1 MIFDST
7 HFSIFQLI
15 NLFFHIFS
23 LFAFLC
29 LLRVCLLLWELMT
42 QSSLILAYIML
53 NLICAKLEHELV
65 IVLMDLYEFS
75 YFTCLFSLLQPIF
88 YLIYVCLESE
98 ELTTW
103 A

>member
-1 MIFDST
+1 MS
-7 HFSIFQLI
+7 
-15 NLFFHIFS
+15 
-23 LFAFLC
+23 
-29 LLRVCLLLWELMT
+29 

-88 YLIYVCLESE
+88 YLVCLESE

-103 A
+103 AWFEHKLAIIWLELV